1 MMLRKSTFRRV
12 SLNLNLPLSVVVWF
26 LSFGSVLSFSADLTW
41 APSSISLEEVSQS
54 YSSSVWR
61 RLTSSVPRRE
71 FAVEKLSLSIESEF
85 LMLIGASSSGKSTIL
100 RLILGEEPVSGKVR
114 IATKDPGVSPA
125 LPVLLDERPPFDN
138 KRVVRSILI
147 DAILQ
152 TAPNAPL
159 DLILDDMTNIFE
171 LDLEKK
177 PSQLSSSESF
187 RFRLAEIS
195 LQSMLYHHGVSTSS
209 FKQLPA
215 PIILLDEWMDMETST
230 VIRKVQTS
238 LERLVD
244 RGAVIVCVT
253 HKPHLYNTDNVRL
266 VTLCRGAILPKLV

>member
-1 MMLRKSTFRRV
+1 MIHKSIFRGV
-12 SLNLNLPLSVVVWF
+12 SLNLLVCF

-41 APSSISLEEVSQS
+41 TPSSVSLEEVSQS
-54 YSSSVWR
+54 YSCSVWR

-85 LMLIGASSSGKSTIL
+85 LMLVGASSSGKSTIL
-100 RLILGEEPVSGKVR
+100 RLLLGEEPVSGKVR
-114 IATKDPGVSPA
+114 IATSLGVSPA

-138 KRVVRSILI
+138 KRIVRSILT
-147 DAILQ
+147 DAIQQ

-187 RFRLAEIS
+187 RFRLAEKC
-195 LQSMLYHHGVSTSS
+195 LQSMLYHHGEMTSTSI
-209 FKQLPA
+209 QLPA
-215 PIILLDEWMDMETST
+215 PIILLDEWMDTETST
-230 VIRKVQTS
+230 VIRKVQTF

-253 HKPHLYNTDNVRL
+253 HKPHLYNADNVRL